1 MSNELIS
8 VVMSTYNEPEEWIRK
23 SIESILGQ
31 TIKRL
36 EFLIVCDNPNNKEL
50 INLLEEYKE
59 KDKRIK
65 LIINEKNIGLTK
77 SLNKALN
84 MIVGDFIARMDSDDI
99 AIKDRLEK
107 QLKYLK
113 DNNLDLIGSGV
124 VCIDEEE
131 NEITTLN
138 NLPKDNESFKKR
150 VIYNNCMPHP
160 TWFGKAEVF
169 KDNRGYRDVSYAEDY
184 DFLLRALE
192 KGFKLGNIREVLLKY
207 RMRSTSISNKNGLKQ
222 FLISQKLVERYKS
235 ETISN
240 KDVIEEVKNI
250 INSTTKDDEEKYYK
264 ASTYFTKG
272 AMKLKKFNPI
282 GGVLAIRA
290 FTSSKYYRKK
300 IKCYIKGLI

>member
-1 MSNELIS
+1 MLFRS
-8 VVMSTYNEPEEWIRK
+8 
-23 SIESILGQ
+23 
-31 TIKRL
+31 
-36 EFLIVCDNPNNKEL
+36 
-50 INLLEEYKE
+50 
-59 KDKRIK
+59 
-65 LIINEKNIGLTK
+65 
-77 SLNKALN
+77 
-84 MIVGDFIARMDSDDI
+84 
-99 AIKDRLEK
+99 
-107 QLKYLK
+107 
-113 DNNLDLIGSGV
+113 
-124 VCIDEEE
+124 
-131 NEITTLN
+131 
-138 NLPKDNESFKKR
+138 
-150 VIYNNCMPHP
+150 
-160 TWFGKAEVF
+160 
-169 KDNRGYRDVSYAEDY
+169 
-184 DFLLRALE
+184 LE

-282 GGVLAIRA
+282 GGVLALRA